1 MTAPAPGADA
11 GAEEGAAYA
20 RALLDQIGV
29 GASSPAELATL
40 MQFLHSGSLLHGAC
54 AVIFCA
60 LAAANPKGPA
70 T

>member
-1 MTAPAPGADA
+1 MTPGDPANKGET
-11 GAEEGAAYA
+11 EEGAAYA
-20 RALLDQIGV
+20 RALVDRIGA

-60 LAAANPKGPA
+60 LAAISPKGPA
-70 T
+70 P